1 MTRSELET
9 AIYSLLKENGIT
21 TRVFKQD
28 TRDPNYRGEYVE
40 IIPLVFDEQRLIA
53 NSVVNVNVHVPDVN
67 GLKNSKRLDMLSD
80 QVRPIFR
87 QSKDASE
94 SYYTIYQKWEF
105 SIANTNDY
113 AEGNNTHFRNFRINV
128 TYLNL

>member
-28 TRDPNYRGEYVE
+28 TRDPNYKGEYIE
-40 IIPLVFDEQRLIA
+40 IIPLVFDETSLLADSI
-53 NSVVNVNVHVPDVN
+53 VNVNIHIPDVN
-67 GLKNSKRLDMLSD
+67 GIKNSKRIDTLSD

-87 QSKDASE
+87 QEKDAFNQ
-94 SYYTIYQKWEF
+94 YYTIYKGAQF
-105 SIANTNDY
+105 SIVSTVDY
-113 AEGNNTHFRNFRINV
+113 AENNATHFRNFRINV

>member
-67 GLKNSKRLDMLSD
+67 GIKNSKRIDTLSD

-87 QSKDASE
+87 QEKDAFNQ
-94 SYYTIYQKWEF
+94 YYTIYNGAQF
-105 SIANTNDY
+105 SIVSTVDY
-113 AEGNNTHFRNFRINV
+113 AENNATHFRNFRINV
-128 TYLNL
+128 IYLNL